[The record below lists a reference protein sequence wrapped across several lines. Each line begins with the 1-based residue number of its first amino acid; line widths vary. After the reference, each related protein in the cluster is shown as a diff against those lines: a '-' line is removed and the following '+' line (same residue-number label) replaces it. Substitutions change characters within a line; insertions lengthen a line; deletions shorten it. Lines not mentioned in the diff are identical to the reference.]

1 MAAFDNLYRR
11 RMVRVAA
18 FAPRVTLAEPEANRD
33 AILTLAR
40 EAHERHAALAL
51 FPELALTGYSV
62 EDLHHQSALLDASE
76 AAAGDLIDASA
87 GLFPVIVFG
96 CALRQHGQIF
106 NCALFVHRGRLL
118 GVIPKSYLPTYRE
131 FYEKRWFSDATG
143 VLSSCITVAGHAAPF
158 GTDLVFEA
166 DDVPGFVA
174 AADICEDFWA
184 PVPPSTDAALAGA
197 SVIVNLS
204 ASNATI
210 GKARERAVLIDAH
223 SRRTCAA
230 YAFCAAGAGESTND
244 LAWDGQLLVYELGAC
259 LAQGERFLNDHARIY
274 ADIDLE
280 RIEQERLRLSTFR
293 DAAARA
299 APRLKALRR
308 VRFTLA
314 PEQDAAVP
322 LERAIDRFPFVPTDP
337 ARLDEDC
344 HEAWNIQVQ
353 SLAQR
358 LRASGVR
365 RAVIGVSGGLD
376 STQALII
383 TARAFDRLG
392 RDRADILA
400 VTLPGFATSAQSHDR
415 ARALIA
421 GLGVT
426 HREIDIRPAAGLML
440 ADLGH
445 PHARGE
451 PVYDVTFEN
460 VQAGLRTDYLFR
472 LANHEGG
479 MVIGTG
485 DLSELALGW
494 CTYGV
499 GDQMSHYNVNA
510 GVAKTLIQHL
520 IGWAARRGEFGA
532 DVAATLDAILAAE
545 ITPEL
550 VPAGEDGVVQ
560 STEAAIGPYA
570 LHDFFLHHALRY
582 GFGPEKIAFL
592 ALAAWGDEARGGWPP
607 HVTGARRRAY
617 TMAEILHWLEV
628 FSRRFY
634 QTAQFKRT
642 AMPNGPKLTSAGAL
656 SPRGD
661 WRAPSDASARVW
673 LDAIAALRA
682 ELGLSQRQA

>member
-1 MAAFDNLYRR
+1 MAAFDNLYRH

-18 FAPRVTLAEPEANRD
+18 FAPRVALADPAANRD
-33 AILTLAR
+33 AIVTLAR
-40 EAHERHAALAL
+40 EAHDRHAALAL

-76 AAAGDLIDASA
+76 AAAGDLIAASTD
-87 GLFPVIVFG
+87 LFPVLVFG

-118 GVIPKSYLPTYRE
+118 GVVPKSYLPTYRE

-143 VLSSCITVAGHAAPF
+143 VLSPVISVAGHDAPF
-158 GTDLVFEA
+158 GTDLVFDA
-166 DDVPGFVA
+166 GDLPGFTV

-197 SVIVNLS
+197 SVLVNLS

-230 YAFCAAGAGESTND
+230 YVFCAAGAGESTND
-244 LAWDGQLLVYELGAC
+244 LAWDGQLLVYEQGAC
-259 LAQGERFLNDHARIY
+259 LAQGERFLNDHARVY

-280 RIEQERLRLSTFR
+280 RIEQDRLRLSTFR

-299 APRLKALRR
+299 APRLKAMRR
-308 VRFTLA
+308 VRLELA
-314 PEQDAAVP
+314 APLDAAIP
-322 LERAIDRFPFVPTDP
+322 LERAIDRFPFVPNDP
-337 ARLDEDC
+337 SRLDEDC
-344 HEAWNIQVQ
+344 FEAWNIQVQ

-365 RAVIGVSGGLD
+365 RAVVGVSGGLD

-400 VTLPGFATSAQSHDR
+400 VTLPGFATSDESH
-415 ARALIA
+415 ARALALIE
-421 GLGVT
+421 GLSVT
-426 HREIDIRPAAGLML
+426 HREIDIRPAADRML

-451 PVYDVTFEN
+451 PVYDITFEN

-472 LANHEGG
+472 LANHEAG

-499 GDQMSHYNVNA
+499 GDQMSHYNVNG

-520 IGWAARRGEFGA
+520 IAWAARRGEFGDA
-532 DVAATLDAILAAE
+532 VSRTLDDILSAE

-550 VPAGEDGVVQ
+550 VPAGEDGAVQ

-570 LHDFFLHHALRY
+570 LHDFFLHYALRF
-582 GFGPEKIAFL
+582 GFGPQKIAFL
-592 ALAAWGDEARGGWPP
+592 ARAAWGDAATGAWPP
-607 HVTGARRRAY
+607 HVAGAKKRAY
-617 TMAEILHWLEV
+617 AMDETLRWLEV
-628 FSRRFY
+628 FSKRFY
-634 QTAQFKRT
+634 ETAQFKRT

-682 ELGLSQRQA
+682 ELGL